1 MRMQIL
7 GKQYD
12 FDCTKSC
19 ILKRGLIDPYDLS
32 PESNEW
38 IVLDE
43 YIFWSHRVMRP
54 IVVPR
59 WFITDLASIPRIFRP
74 LISVNEQHRLASL
87 PHDLIYT
94 IQALGQYGGT
104 RKEADLILRDF
115 CELQRVPAVKRYA
128 IYGAVR
134 AGGWAVWK
142 RHEKRMFA
150 PLDHRLWYQK
160 QFAGRLDLDINAGQY
175 LRLT

>member
-7 GKQYD
+7 GNQYD

-32 PESNEW
+32 PKSNEW
-38 IVLDE
+38 VVLDE
-43 YIFWSHRVMRP
+43 YIFWSHRIMRS

-59 WFITDLASIPRIFRP
+59 WFVTDLASIPRIFRP

-87 PHDLIYT
+87 PHDLVYT
-94 IQALGQYGGT
+94 LQALNQSNIS

-115 CELQRVPAVKRYA
+115 CELQGVHAVKQYA
-128 IYGAVR
+128 IYWAVR
-134 AGGWAVWK
+134 AGGWAVW
-142 RHEKRMFA
+142 RRNEKQMFA
-150 PLDHRLWYQK
+150 PMDHRLWYCK
-160 QFAGRLDLDINAGQY
+160 EFRGTLSLDVNDGEY
-175 LRLT
+175 LGLR